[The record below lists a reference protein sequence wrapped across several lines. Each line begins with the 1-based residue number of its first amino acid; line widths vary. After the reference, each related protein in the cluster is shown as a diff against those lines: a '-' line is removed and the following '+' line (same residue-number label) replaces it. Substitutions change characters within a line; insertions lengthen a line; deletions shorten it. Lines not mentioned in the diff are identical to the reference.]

1 MRAKELNLLPEQLEL
16 LLLRYK
22 YHTAIRRVA
31 RGVSHNYN
39 NIFTGLGGQ
48 TAMLQQASALP
59 CDPSG
64 KRAELIDNLLQRGI
78 AQTAVL
84 YDFAR
89 DAETESRSHSPLLP
103 AAKALEL
110 LNSLSRVHRFVLK
123 SDIYR
128 ERLVCNL
135 RDLVLILFYLGEN
148 CVDATPEGGEI
159 HLEIVRRVHEPE
171 HPGAEIVFCF
181 RDHGPG
187 FTEDIFLPIDAP
199 FVTTRTD
206 SSFRGLGLYAA
217 GILAAKHH
225 GRLLADRSDSNETVV
240 CAVFPEDRT
249 DVVEQPLPPPRPA
262 GSEGTNGLE
271 LQCFLVVE
279 DDEAMRTLLLDRL
292 QRRGHMVFCADT
304 CSEALA
310 EYEHLYDIITIILM
324 DVGLRDTSGFEC
336 RRKLLTVNP
345 KARVIFMSG
354 QCDALPPGNGKPIPF
369 LQKPFTLD
377 QLEKAVQDVNV

>member
-1 MRAKELNLLPEQLEL
+1 MQANEFKLLPKQLEL
-16 LLLRYK
+16 LLLQYK
-22 YHTAIRRVA
+22 YHSAIRRVA

-48 TAMLQQASALP
+48 TAMLQQAPALP
-59 CDPSG
+59 CNPSG
-64 KRAELIDNLLQRGI
+64 KRGELIDNLLQRGI
-78 AQTAVL
+78 AQTSVL

-89 DAETESRSHSPLLP
+89 DAETDSRSHSPLLP

-123 SDIYR
+123 SDIHR

-159 HLEIVRRVHEPE
+159 RLDIFRRAHVTEDPR
-171 HPGAEIVFCF
+171 AELVFCF

-187 FTEDIFLPIDAP
+187 FTKDILLPIDAP
-199 FVTTRTD
+199 FVTTRPD

-225 GRLLADRSDSNETVV
+225 GRIFADRSDSNETVV

-249 DVVEQPLPPPRPA
+249 DAVEQPLPLQRPA
-262 GSEGTNGLE
+262 GSEATNGLE
-271 LQCFLVVE
+271 NQCFLVVE
-279 DDEAMRTLLLDRL
+279 DDEAMRTLLLTRL
-292 QRRGHMVFCADT
+292 QHRGHMVFCVDT

-324 DVGLRDTSGFEC
+324 DVGLRDASGFEC
-336 RRKLLTVNP
+336 HRKLLAVNP

-354 QCDALPPGNGKPIPF
+354 QCDTPPPGNGKPIPF

-377 QLEKAVQDVNV
+377 QLERAVQDVHV